1 MPKVS
6 VIIPVY
12 NTEKYLRKCL
22 DSVCNQT
29 LSDIE
34 IICVNDCSTDNSFE
48 IIKEY
53 ALKDDRIKLI
63 DFKEN
68 KGAAVARNSGI
79 NEAKGE
85 YIGFV
90 DSDDFIDLDFYEKL
104 YNKAH
109 ETNADCAKGE
119 LWEINDKSKEPFCPY
134 VYDLNKLIVKN
145 QAYFYFT
152 YTSAIYNRI
161 FLNKYNIKFPAGLCH
176 LEDPCFTIKAALYY
190 SKIVIV
196 DNVKYYYVLEKEN
209 RNKKSDELDIT
220 ISLSKGVNLIMNMI
234 NNALNITKEHY
245 LIVSTF
251 LISQIKDR
259 LEFWG
264 NRNDN
269 VYNTLLV
276 AMHDFFKKCK
286 YKEEIL
292 SFYYANRRSLYL
304 LNAKNNVM
312 RNLRKGL

>member
-48 IIKEY
+48 ILKEY

-68 KGAAVARNSGI
+68 KGAAVARNTGI
-79 NEAKGE
+79 DEAKGE

-104 YNKAH
+104 YNKAI
-109 ETNADCAKGE
+109 ETGADCSKGE
-119 LWEINDKSKEPFCPY
+119 LWEINDESKEPFCPY
-134 VYDLNKLIVKN
+134 VYDLNKLIAKN

-152 YTSAIYNRI
+152 YTSAIYNKN
-161 FLNKYNIKFPAGLCH
+161 FLKKYDINFPAGLCH

-190 SKIVIV
+190 NKIAIV

-209 RNKKSDELDIT
+209 RNKKSDEFDIT

-259 LEFWG
+259 LEFLG